1 MVRLSGLLK
10 KVSNDD
16 IWVCWCIILQ
26 KRAGINKMDY
36 RMLRR
41 KYLLGCLGKLGDSG
55 DLRQGSSNN
64 SVTNFVQG
72 FPYVFQR
79 EK

>member
-1 MVRLSGLLK
+1 MQ
-10 KVSNDD
+10 
-16 IWVCWCIILQ
+16 IEH
-26 KRAGINKMDY
+26 Y
-36 RMLRR
+36 
-41 KYLLGCLGKLGDSG
+41 SG

-64 SVTNFVQG
+64 SVTNFVHE